1 MRIKHFFGLAV
12 LAAMTASCSS
22 NNDLVN
28 GGNGSGENET
38 GASYASFSIT
48 LPTTSGT
55 RADDTPSGSPSF
67 ENGDKNEYKV
77 NDATL
82 LIFNKGK
89 AKTEGEFTFVE
100 SAELGSMAPWQKP
113 NPNET
118 GVTTHAKI
126 TAKLNH
132 VDKTDGY
139 YALVLLNNGTGDN
152 VKVTLPTK
160 GDKFSDWNVDTKTNK
175 DKEATN
181 KIATTDNGFYM
192 ANAPLFKDNNVTTL
206 VAIDKDKI
214 YPTEEQAAKSA
225 ATDVY
230 VERGLAK
237 VTLKTGTAATGKTD
251 ANGAYTVANG
261 AYKDDKVTIENWA
274 LDVTNKK
281 TFPIHN
287 VDGLATDYKDIWS
300 NTTDASET
308 NGATNQR
315 FVDNK
320 AILAKRVY
328 WGKDPNYD
336 KSDLCSTEDAD
347 KTALKAEF
355 NYVANK
361 DVTVEPSKPLYCL
374 ENTFNLAN
382 MMQGQT
388 TRVVFKAKYTPKG
401 FKDGDTFYKIGK
413 NTAIWNKT
421 NLEDE
426 IKAAVVSVVTG
437 ATTDN
442 TTVKLDADGY
452 DITAAGTHYV
462 KAANIIVK
470 ISETETA
477 TISDANITA
486 INTQLGLKE
495 TEKVGISTY
504 AGGESYYIAR
514 IKHFGDDLTSWKSGQ
529 SYGENNKEFLGRYG
543 VLRNN
548 WYELTVN
555 SVSNPGYPSV
565 PEVKP
570 NTPDDEDDEYINV
583 SVKILDWAKRSQSV
597 DL

>member
-1 MRIKHFFGLAV
+1 MKIKHLFGLAV
-12 LAAMTASCSS
+12 IAAMTASCSS
-22 NNDLVN
+22 NEDL
-28 GGNGSGENET
+28 GTAGSGTGTNEA
-38 GASYASFSIT
+38 GVSYASFSIN

-55 RADDTPSGSPSF
+55 RAADDPTFEPGS
-67 ENGDKNEYKV
+67 DYEYKV

-82 LIFNKGK
+82 LIFKKGEPTK
-89 AKTEGEFTFVE
+89 EGETPKEGDYTFVE
-100 SAELGSMAPWQKP
+100 SAELGSMAPWKD
-113 NPNET
+113 PNET

-126 TAKLNH
+126 TAKLEH

-152 VKVTLPTK
+152 VKVTLPKK
-160 GDKFSDWNVDTKTNK
+160 GDTFSAWNVDTNTNK

-181 KIATTDNGFYM
+181 EIANTNNGFYM
-192 ANAPLFKDNNVTTL
+192 ANAPLFNKNNVTTL
-206 VAIDKDKI
+206 VAIDKNKI

-251 ANGAYTVANG
+251 DKGAYKVADG

-287 VDGLATDYKDIWS
+287 VDGLATDYTDIWS
-300 NTTDASET
+300 NTATAST
-308 NGATNQR
+308 INSANNQR

-320 AILAKRVY
+320 ATLAQRVY

-347 KTALKAEF
+347 MKALKAEF

-361 DVTVEPSKPLYCL
+361 DVTAEPSKPLYCL
-374 ENTFNLAN
+374 ENTFNLDN

-401 FKDGDTFYKIGK
+401 FTDGDTFYKIGK
-413 NTAIWNKT
+413 NTAIWSEADLKQ
-421 NLEDE
+421 E
-426 IKAAVVSVVTG
+426 IEAAVASVVSG
-437 ATTDN
+437 AAGK
-442 TTVKLDADGY
+442 TTVTLNAGAGKNN
-452 DITAAGTHYV
+452 ITAAGTHYIT
-462 KAANIIVK
+462 KDNIAVTGV
-470 ISETETA
+470 E
-477 TISDANITA
+477 TISDENIKA

-495 TEKVGISTY
+495 TDKVGISTY

-514 IKHFGDDLTSWKSGQ
+514 IKHFGDDLTSWKSG
-529 SYGENNKEFLGRYG
+529 SYGKNNLEYLGRYG

-570 NTPDDEDDEYINV
+570 GTPDDEDNNYINV
-583 SVKILDWAKRSQSV
+583 SVKILKWAKRSQNV

>member
-1 MRIKHFFGLAV
+1 MKIKHYFGLAV
-12 LAAMTASCSS
+12 IAAMTASCSS
-22 NNDLVN
+22 NEDL
-28 GGNGSGENET
+28 GTAGPGTGTNEA
-38 GASYASFSIT
+38 GVGYATFSIN

-55 RADDTPSGSPSF
+55 RAGDPTFDKGDD
-67 ENGDKNEYKV
+67 DEYKV

-82 LIFNKGK
+82 LIFKKGEPTK
-89 AKTEGEFTFVE
+89 EGETPKEGDYTFVE
-100 SAELGSMAPWQKP
+100 SAELGSMAPWKD
-113 NPNET
+113 PNET

-126 TAKLNH
+126 TAKLEH

-152 VKVTLPTK
+152 VKVTLPK
-160 GDKFSDWNVDTKTNK
+160 IGDTFSAWNVDTNTNK

-181 KIATTDNGFYM
+181 EIANTNNGFYM
-192 ANAPLFKDNNVTTL
+192 ANAPLFNKNNVTTL
-206 VAIDKDKI
+206 VAIDKNKI

-251 ANGAYTVANG
+251 DKGAYTVADG

-287 VDGLATDYKDIWS
+287 VDGLATATNYKDIWS
-300 NTTDASET
+300 NTDTPAGS
-308 NGATNQR
+308 NGATTLR
-315 FVDNK
+315 FVDNNK
-320 AILAKRVY
+320 DTKAKRVY

-336 KSDLCSTEDAD
+336 NTNLCKTDEAS
-347 KTALKAEF
+347 KTAREAEF

-361 DVTVEPSKPLYCL
+361 DVTAKPNTSLYCL
-374 ENTFNLAN
+374 ENTFNLDN

-388 TRVVFKAKYTPKG
+388 TRVVFKAKYIPNGIAENTN
-401 FKDGDTFYKIGK
+401 FYKIGK
-413 NTAIWNKT
+413 NTAIWNEE
-421 NLEDE
+421 NLVKE
-426 IKAAVVSVVTG
+426 IKAAVASVFPGVTTAKISVTLNAG
-437 ATTDN
+437 ADKN
-442 TTVKLDADGY
+442 N
-452 DITAAGTHYV
+452 ITAAGTHYIT
-462 KAANIIVK
+462 KDNIAVTGV
-470 ISETETA
+470 E
-477 TISDANITA
+477 TISDENIKA

-495 TEKVGISTY
+495 TDKVGISTY

-514 IKHFGDDLTSWKSGQ
+514 IKHFGDDLTYWESGQ
-529 SYGENNKEFLGRYG
+529 SYDKKNLEYLGRYG

-548 WYELTVN
+548 WYELTVQ
-555 SVSNPGYPSV
+555 SVSGPGYPSV

-570 NTPDDEDDEYINV
+570 STPDDEDDNYINV
-583 SVKILDWAKRSQSV
+583 SVKILDWAKRSQNV

>member
-12 LAAMTASCSS
+12 IAAMTASCSS

-28 GGNGSGENET
+28 GGNGSGENESGT
-38 GASYASFSIT
+38 SYASFSIN

-55 RADDTPSGSPSF
+55 RAAGDPTFDKGS
-67 ENGDKNEYKV
+67 DYEYKV

-82 LIFNKGK
+82 LIFKKGEPTK
-89 AKTEGEFTFVE
+89 KGETPKEGDYTFVE

-113 NPNET
+113 NPDET

-126 TAKLNH
+126 TAKLEH
-132 VDKTDGY
+132 VDKNGDFF
-139 YALVLLNNGTGDN
+139 ALVLLNNGTGTN
-152 VKVTLPTK
+152 TKVAVPTTE
-160 GDKFSDWNVDTKTNK
+160 GMKFSDWNAAANAK
-175 DKEATN
+175 D
-181 KIATTDNGFYM
+181 IANYTNGFYM
-192 ANAPLFKDNNVTTL
+192 ANAPLFKNNNVTTL
-206 VAIDKDKI
+206 VAIDKNKI

-225 ATDVY
+225 ATDIY

-237 VTLKTGTAATGKTD
+237 VTLKTGTAAGKTD
-251 ANGAYTVANG
+251 DNYTVTG
-261 AYKDDKVTIENWA
+261 VTYQGDQVKISNWA
-274 LDVTNKK
+274 LDVTNKN

-287 VDGLATDYKDIWS
+287 VDGLSDDYTNIWS
-300 NTTDASET
+300 NTDTQAGS
-308 NGATNQR
+308 NGATTQR

-320 AILAKRVY
+320 DTKAKRVY

-336 KSDLCSTEDAD
+336 NKDAD

-355 NYVANK
+355 KYVANE

-401 FKDGDTFYKIGK
+401 FTDGDTFYKIGK

-426 IKAAVVSVVTG
+426 IKAAVASVVPG
-437 ATTDN
+437 ATVGN
-442 TTVKLDADGY
+442 TAVDLAAKGN
-452 DITAAGTHYV
+452 DITAAGTHYIT
-462 KAANIIVK
+462 AANITVTGV
-470 ISETETA
+470 ETETI
-477 TISDANITA
+477 TNNITA

-514 IKHFGDDLTSWKSGQ
+514 IKHFGDDLTKWESGL
-529 SYGENNKEFLGRYG
+529 YGEKNLEYLGRYG

-548 WYELTVN
+548 WYELTVQ
-555 SVSNPGYPSV
+555 SVSGPGYPSV
-565 PEVKP
+565 PDVKP
-570 NTPDDEDDEYINV
+570 NTPDDEDDKYISV
-583 SVKILDWAKRSQSV
+583 SVKILDWAKRSQNV

>member
-28 GGNGSGENET
+28 GGGNGSGENET
-38 GASYASFSIT
+38 GVSYASFSIN

-55 RADDTPSGSPSF
+55 RADDDPNFEHGS
-67 ENGDKNEYKV
+67 NYEYKV

-82 LIFNKGK
+82 LIFKKGETTK
-89 AKTEGEFTFVE
+89 EGDCTFVE
-100 SAELGSMAPWQKP
+100 SAELGSMAPWKD
-113 NPNET
+113 PNET

-126 TAKLNH
+126 TAKLET

-139 YALVLLNNGTGDN
+139 YALVLLNNGTGNN
-152 VKVTLPTK
+152 VKVTLPKK
-160 GDKFSDWNVDTKTNK
+160 GDTFSTWNVDTNK

-181 KIATTDNGFYM
+181 KIANTDNGFYM
-192 ANAPLFKDNNVTTL
+192 ANAPLFNNNNVTTL

-214 YPTEEQAAKSA
+214 YPTEEEAAKNA

-251 ANGAYTVANG
+251 DNGAYTVANG

-287 VDGLATDYKDIWS
+287 VDGLATATDYKEIWS
-300 NTTDASET
+300 NTDTPAGS
-308 NGATNQR
+308 NGATTQR

-320 AILAKRVY
+320 DTKAKRVY
-328 WGKDPNYD
+328 WGKDPNY
-336 KSDLCSTEDAD
+336 SNTDAD

-355 NYVANK
+355 NYVKNE
-361 DVTVEPSKPLYCL
+361 DVKVEPSKPLYCL
-374 ENTFNLAN
+374 ENTFNLDN

-401 FKDGDTFYKIGK
+401 FTDGDTFYKIGK
-413 NTAIWNKT
+413 NTAIWKESD
-421 NLEDE
+421 LKQE
-426 IKAAVVSVVTG
+426 IEAAVASVVSG
-437 ATTDN
+437 AAGK
-442 TTVKLDADGY
+442 TTVTLNADKN
-452 DITAAGTHYV
+452 DITAAGTHYITADNITV
-462 KAANIIVK
+462 TDVEAETIEKA
-470 ISETETA
+470 
-477 TISDANITA
+477 ITA

-495 TEKVGISTY
+495 SDKVGISTY
-504 AGGESYYIAR
+504 TGGESYYIAR
-514 IKHFGDDLTSWKSGQ
+514 IKHFGDILTKWTSGT
-529 SYGENNKEFLGRYG
+529 YDEKNLEYLGRYG

-548 WYELTVN
+548 WYELTVQ
-555 SVSNPGYPSV
+555 SVSGPGYPSV

-570 NTPDDEDDEYINV
+570 NTPDDEDDKYISV
-583 SVKILDWAKRSQSV
+583 SVKILDWAKRSQDV
-597 DL
+597 NL